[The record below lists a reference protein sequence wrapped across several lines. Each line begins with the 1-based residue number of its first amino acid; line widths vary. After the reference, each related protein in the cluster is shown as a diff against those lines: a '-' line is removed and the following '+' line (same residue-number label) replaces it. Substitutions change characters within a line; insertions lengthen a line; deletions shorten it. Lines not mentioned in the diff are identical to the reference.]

1 MKTTCWAALAT
12 VAVTMVGLS
21 LVSQAAQPGVKMATE
36 AALWAAGLKISKAS
50 CLSTRSEEKTA
61 PDV

>member
-1 MKTTCWAALAT
+1 MKTKFWAALVT
-12 VAVTMVGLS
+12 VSVTIVGLS
-21 LVSQAAQPGVKMATE
+21 LVSKAAQPGVKMATE